1 MRKILFFLAVL
12 LIFGAVAIS
21 GCTKYADPDLKITS
35 NLSKVSDDPGTG
47 NITYD
52 VKLTVANVGTNNAY
66 KVKVMTILSTPKD
79 LSEYRFA
86 SRTTDAGDIEKGAV
100 RTFTERMTLPATKTN
115 HDLIIAGTQQPAI
128 ETKIISVSANA
139 MG

>member
-1 MRKILFFLAVL
+1 MRTILLILVL
-12 LIFGAVAIS
+12 LLGGMVAIS
-21 GCTKYADPDLKITS
+21 GCTKYADPELKITT

-66 KVKVMTILSTPKD
+66 RVKVMTILSTAKD
-79 LSEYRFA
+79 QPEYRFTN
-86 SRTTDAGDIEKGAV
+86 RNTDVGDVEKGDLK
-100 RTFTERMTLPATKTN
+100 TFTERMTIPATKTN
-115 HDLIIAGTQQPAI
+115 YDLIMAGTQQPSVENQI
-128 ETKIISVSANA
+128 MSVSSNV